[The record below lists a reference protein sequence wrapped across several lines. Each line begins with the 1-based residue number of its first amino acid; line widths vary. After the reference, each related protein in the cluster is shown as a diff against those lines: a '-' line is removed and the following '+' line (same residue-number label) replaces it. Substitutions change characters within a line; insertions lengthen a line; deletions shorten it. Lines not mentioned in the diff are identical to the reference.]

1 MSQQSATQSPV
12 NLSTTDIAEFLS
24 DLDAGRFEKVLSAA
38 LSISAAAAVDNGKK
52 SKVTLS
58 IEIEPIPGTS
68 QVQVHHTVAYSHP
81 TLDGKRS
88 EEQSRSTPMHVGKGG
103 ALSLTP
109 ANQLT
114 MFAPRSG
121 QVTQPPSPST
131 KAE

>member
-1 MSQQSATQSPV
+1 MTQQSATTSPA
-12 NLSTTDIAEFLS
+12 NLSTTDISEFLS

-38 LSISAAAAVDNGKK
+38 LSISASNAVDNAKK
-52 SKVTLS
+52 ASVTLK
-58 IEIEPIPGTS
+58 IEIEPIPGTA
-68 QVQVHHTVAYSHP
+68 QVHVHHTVSYSHP
-81 TLDGKRS
+81 TTDGKRS

-114 MFAPRSG
+114 MFDPRSG
-121 QVTQPPSPST
+121 QVTPPPAPAV